1 MGGDKLVH
9 FGAYLLMA
17 LLGMPLTTS
26 FRSAV
31 QMSLVIAAT
40 GVALEGFQALMPR
53 RMPSGWDVVANLV
66 GETAGVF
73 VWLGVV
79 KALRRW
85 PEVLR
90 GEMRLRDRR

>member
-17 LLGMPLTTS
+17 LLGMPLTNS

-31 QMSLVIAAT
+31 QMLLVIAVT
-40 GVALEGFQALMPR
+40 GVALEGFQALTPE
-53 RMPSGWDVVANLV
+53 RMPSGWDVVANLA
-66 GETAGVF
+66 GATAGAF

-79 KALRRW
+79 KTLLRW
-85 PEVLR
+85 P
-90 GEMRLRDRR
+90 D